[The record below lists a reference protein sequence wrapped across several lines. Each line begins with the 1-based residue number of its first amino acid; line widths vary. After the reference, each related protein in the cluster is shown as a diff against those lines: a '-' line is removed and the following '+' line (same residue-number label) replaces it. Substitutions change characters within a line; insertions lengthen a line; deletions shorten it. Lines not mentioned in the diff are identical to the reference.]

1 MKNIA
6 RYTGIKKNISV
17 IPYNTLYFEAA
28 SEETVADLF
37 LKIRRVDDAD
47 RNATFV
53 KEVKQAAEK
62 IVYKLQELQMRI

>member
-28 SEETVADLF
+28 SEENVADLF
-37 LKIRRVDDAD
+37 LKIRRVDETD

-53 KEVKQAAEK
+53 REVKAAAEK